1 MAKFMH
7 QEVKRATKV
16 AMGAAC
22 YATFSYDEV
31 FTIDNQIDNQF

>member
-7 QEVKRATKV
+7 QEVIKATRV

-22 YATFSYDEV
+22 YATFSFDEIS
-31 FTIDNQIDNQF
+31 TIDNKINN